1 MTSDPTQRFSNRVD
15 NYVRYRPHYPPE
27 IVALLQERIGLRS
40 DWTVADIGSGTG
52 ISAEAFIGNGNRVF
66 AVEPNA
72 EMRGAAE
79 RIFGSSPNFIS
90 VEATAEATTLPD
102 ESIDL
107 AVAAQAFHWFDHDA
121 TRRELL
127 RILRG
132 EKLAV
137 LMWNIRSV
145 DSTPFLREYEQL
157 LLDCGTDYAA
167 VRHENVS
174 DATLSAF
181 FTRGFDTT
189 GFPHEQAFDYA
200 ALEGRL
206 LSSSYVP
213 AAGES
218 GHETMILRLED
229 LFSRHARNGRVV
241 FEYEARVHYGRL

>member
-1 MTSDPTQRFSNRVD
+1 MTSATGRFSNRVD
-15 NYVRYRPHYPPE
+15 NYVRYRPHYPAE
-27 IVALLQERIGLRS
+27 IIPLLRQRIGLGTG
-40 DWTVADIGSGTG
+40 WTIADIGSGTG
-52 ISAEAFIGNGNRVF
+52 ISAELFLENGNRVF

-72 EMRGAAE
+72 EMRSAAE
-79 RIFGSSPNFIS
+79 KIFASSERFVS
-90 VEATAEATTLPD
+90 VDGTAEATTLP
-102 ESIDL
+102 EASIDL
-107 AVAAQAFHWFDHDA
+107 VVAAQAFHWFDHEA
-121 TRRELL
+121 ARRELL

-137 LMWNIRSV
+137 VMWNIRSL
-145 DSTPFLREYEQL
+145 DATPFLREYEQL

-174 DATLSAF
+174 DSALSAF

-218 GHETMILRLED
+218 GHETMLLRLKD
-229 LFSRHARNGRVV
+229 LFSRRARNGRVV